1 MIKITL
7 LGGSAL
13 ASPLLIESFLNHD
26 PKQRY
31 ELVFQGRSPE
41 KLAAVLKF
49 SKGFHSNF
57 PKTDVSFRTSTDA
70 IDALEGADFVINQI
84 RVGGLRGRLHDE
96 SFPPTL
102 GIPGEE
108 SVGPGSFLNAVRSFP
123 QVLSYARICEKYCPN
138 CTWINLT
145 NPSSMVQY
153 ILDKFT
159 TLKVIGVCDMPEGL
173 LIALGNHLGIDWKEL
188 EYDWGGMNHLGW
200 LCGLRHDGKD
210 LFPRLLEE
218 LEQIKGLTIEPDL
231 IRAVGAIPAN
241 YLKYYLHPE
250 KHLFTGKNR
259 HRAEELMEINDEML
273 NAMQVWQPGDP
284 LDFLQA
290 RNANWYDWIVA
301 PLLHLLTEK
310 ESGELI
316 LNVRNK
322 SSYPTL
328 PHDAIIEVPT
338 QIKNGE
344 ISTLRPANLPPLALS
359 LLEQV
364 SAYERQAS
372 EAIVLGNKKLA
383 LQALLMNPMIH
394 SYAQAKAVL
403 ENAWQ
408 QDKDIH

>member
-13 ASPLLIESFLNHD
+13 ASPLLIESFLKHS
-26 PKQRY
+26 PKQSY
-31 ELVFQGRSPE
+31 EFVFQGRSLD
-41 KLAAVLKF
+41 KLKAVLKL
-49 SKGFHSNF
+49 SKGFHSLY
-57 PKTDVSFRTSTDA
+57 PETDISMRMSTDP

-84 RVGGLRGRLHDE
+84 RVGGLKGRLHDE

-123 QVLSYARICEKYCPN
+123 PALSYARTCEKYCPN

-153 ILDKFT
+153 ALEKFT
-159 TLKVIGVCDMPEGL
+159 TLKVIGICDMPEGL
-173 LIALGNHLGIDWKEL
+173 LIDLGNHLGIDWKEL

-210 LFPRLLEE
+210 LFPHLMEE
-218 LEQIKGLTIEPDL
+218 LELIKGLTVEPDL
-231 IRAVGAIPAN
+231 IRAIGAIPAN

-250 KHLFTGKNR
+250 KHLFTGKKR
-259 HRAEELMEINDEML
+259 HRAEELMDINNDML
-273 NAMQVWQPGDP
+273 ETMQVWQPGDP
-284 LDFLQA
+284 LAFLQA

-301 PLLHLLTEK
+301 PLLYLLAEK

-316 LNVRNK
+316 LSVPNEG
-322 SSYPTL
+322 SYPTL
-328 PHDAIIEVPT
+328 PHDAIIEVPA

-344 ISTLRPANLPPLALS
+344 IIALRPASLPPLALS
-359 LLEQV
+359 LLERV

-394 SYAQAKAVL
+394 SYAQTKAVL